1 MLDQFLKLTDSACS
15 IGLTSGFSIFSLEI
29 RWYALSY
36 IFGLILGQIYLKNI
50 IKLNYYNNLINE
62 KHIENFLIWAML
74 GIIIGGRLGYIIF
87 YNLPY
92 YIYDPIKFYLCGKEA
107 CHFMGV

>member
-87 YNLPY
+87 YNL
-92 YIYDPIKFYLCGKEA
+92 I
-107 CHFMGV
+107 

>member
-50 IKLNYYNNLINE
+50 IKLNHYKGFIQE
-62 KHIENFLIWAML
+62 KHIDCLLYTSPSPRDRTRSRMPSSA
-74 GIIIGGRLGYIIF
+74 
-87 YNLPY
+87 
-92 YIYDPIKFYLCGKEA
+92 
-107 CHFMGV
+107 

>member
-50 IKLNYYNNLINE
+50 IKLNYYNNLGEFIVSEETILKMAYSNYRE
-62 KHIENFLIWAML
+62 
-74 GIIIGGRLGYIIF
+74 
-87 YNLPY
+87 
-92 YIYDPIKFYLCGKEA
+92 
-107 CHFMGV
+107 